1 MILESIYE
9 TKSNHNKFLFQ
20 KSSASREW
28 FNHPPP
34 PHPLTI
40 EQKLFNNRTEL
51 TVMRRKYI
59 SLSERTSFWISSP

>member
-1 MILESIYE
+1 MILESTHE
-9 TKSNHNKFLFQ
+9 TKSNHNKFLLQ

-28 FNHPPP
+28 LNHPH
-34 PHPLTI
+34 PHPLKI